1 MDKKII
7 GNWGEAVAK
16 NYLENKG
23 YTILETNWRHH
34 RFELDIIAYKNGV
47 IGVEVKTRKSNAD
60 LAFTVLK
67 AEQLNRLRRA
77 LKAYC
82 FLHSFNYNESCL
94 DLILIK
100 NKNLTGII
108 GLQHFRDI

>member
-1 MDKKII
+1 MNKKII
-7 GNWGEAVAK
+7 GNWGESVAK

-23 YTILETNWRHH
+23 YAILETNWRHH
-34 RFELDIIAYKNGV
+34 HFELDIIAYKNGV
-47 IGVEVKTRKSNAD
+47 IGVEVKTRRNHAD

-67 AEQLNRLRRA
+67 VEQLNRLRLA
-77 LKAYC
+77 LKSYC
-82 FLHSFNYNESCL
+82 FLRSLNYNESRL

-108 GLQHFRDI
+108 GLQHFRDL